1 MLKLFGMRSSWNRN
15 VYVKY
20 IIVAYIIINI
30 QLSGRQKGV
39 KPKLVPMFLWST
51 EVRSA
56 SQNSR
61 HCCTTSAIFFLLV
74 LYVFSKLNWGGAA
87 RMRRPHAAF
96 VRSSQ
101 VTIIH
106 AGLPA
111 GRPAGRQPPY
121 TLRREFLLGSL
132 LVPRWPAIGRCWW
145 FIKGKCCFNSLLSSR
160 TKTSLLKTLA

>member
-1 MLKLFGMRSSWNRN
+1 MLKLFGMRSSWNRS

-20 IIVAYIIINI
+20 LIVAYIIINI
-30 QLSGRQKGV
+30 QLLGRQKGV

-61 HCCTTSAIFFLLV
+61 HCCTTSAIFLLLV

-106 AGLPA
+106 AGC
-111 GRPAGRQPPY
+111 QPPY

-132 LVPRWPAIGRCWW
+132 LVPRWPAVGRCWW
-145 FIKGKCCFNSLLSSR
+145 FIKGKCCFDSLLSSR